1 MRSGTEPVRLVIEI
15 DRAEPL
21 RGTVAEAGEPLCAFD
36 GWTAFAAA
44 VAGAVRRI
52 DPRVGP
58 PEGPS
63 STVGG

>member
-1 MRSGTEPVRLVIEI
+1 VIEI

-21 RGTVAEAGEPLCAFD
+21 RGTVAEAGEPLCTFD

-52 DPRVGP
+52 DPYVASR
-58 PEGPS
+58 EGPS
-63 STVGG
+63 DGVGR

>member
-1 MRSGTEPVRLVIEI
+1 MIEI

-21 RGTVAEAGEPLCAFD
+21 HGTVAEAGEPLCTFD

-52 DPRVGP
+52 DPRVACG
-58 PEGPS
+58 EHATIEAGE
-63 STVGG
+63 